1 MLPKGISNSLPRLI
15 LILFLFCCWACSSSV
30 PFKKI
35 DLVSVNK
42 VNPESVRELFKK
54 SLPLKFKVVNSI
66 VFKYKHQSFSSI
78 GYTTVD
84 LNKKTFKV
92 AGINPMGFKLFELT
106 GDNQN
111 VDCVFA
117 VKEFSRHGDFANA
130 VGDDIRKIYFN
141 RVPSSEAKVCKNK
154 NKIIF
159 IQPSKAGTLEYVFGG
174 AEKVLT
180 EKRFYNQKRLIW
192 SVYYF
197 EYKKE
202 NNMLYPAG
210 IILKHHK
217 YSYQLVV
224 RLMEI
229 RS

>member
-1 MLPKGISNSLPRLI
+1 MSKLI
-15 LILFLFCCWACSSSV
+15 LILFLFCCFACTSSV

-35 DLVSVNK
+35 DLVSVNN
-42 VNPESVRELFKK
+42 VDPESVRELFAK
-54 SLPLKFKVVNSI
+54 SIPLKFRVVNSI
-66 VFKYKHQSFSSI
+66 VFKYKHRAFSSL
-78 GYTTVD
+78 GYTDID
-84 LNKKTFKV
+84 LIKKTFKV

-106 GDNQN
+106 GDNQS

-117 VKEFSRHGDFANA
+117 VQEFKKHSNFANT
-130 VGDDIRKIYFN
+130 VGDDIRKIYFD
-141 RVPSSEAKVCKNK
+141 RIPLPEAEVRKKK

-159 IQPSKAGTLEYVFGG
+159 IQQSKTDRIEYVFAGT
-174 AEKVLT
+174 ENVLI
-180 EKRFYNQKRLIW
+180 EKRFYNQKSLIW

-202 NNMLYPAG
+202 NNMLYPGG
-210 IILKHHK
+210 IILEHHK
-217 YSYQLVV
+217 YKYQLVL